1 MQKRKNLILRFIK
14 SSFEISI
21 IFFFIGSYLKIF
33 NNLDANTT
41 MKVVFSL
48 IYIWFTIGM
57 TVNLILPLLKLI
69 ENKINKN

>member
-1 MQKRKNLILRFIK
+1 MQKRKKLILRFIK
-14 SSFEISI
+14 LSFEISI

-41 MKVVFSL
+41 MKVAFSL